1 MRVGERGLEYRARPV
16 KLYGWRIKVQI
27 RRARLGMRVI
37 YKNWVSSSSSEPSL
51 PLSSGTGN
59 GRLWYLVLT
68 KRIAASG
75 NERRRAYNSVAFCKL
90 SKISGLWQYYYD
102 IGQSLSLVYIRLQVS
117 RKLFPQNILW
127 KMASICRP
135 WPSLKCSQSA
145 RYFYSGKQLK
155 IHPPQKRLIGSECS
169 SLFCV
174 VL

>member
-90 SKISGLWQYYYD
+90 SKSSGLWQYYYD

-117 RKLFPQNILW
+117 PKLFPQNILY
-127 KMASICRP
+127 KMASICRH

-145 RYFYSGKQLK
+145 EYFYSGKQLK
-155 IHPPQKRLIGSECS
+155 FIYRKRG
-169 SLFCV
+169 
-174 VL
+174 